1 MAVQELFSPGTPV
14 RDQRKEHTMKHLLLS
29 ASLLL
34 ISFTAYGQTN
44 SPPAQPCTLKI
55 AQAPAVRGVKLGM
68 TVDEVLPLFPGSSE
82 SGAVKQSLSTA
93 EGYPNFGYAYFGLD
107 PSSWGKPERFAG
119 INSYFISTFDRRIV
133 GLTVTYQQFPAGARW
148 KNADDLIQRF
158 SDALHLPGPN
168 AWVSDSRGRKL
179 QCDGFEIYVGAGESS
194 SISFY
199 TQGWEGTKRER
210 LAAFEEQK
218 RREFKP

>member
-1 MAVQELFSPGTPV
+1 
-14 RDQRKEHTMKHLLLS
+14 MKRLLLS

-34 ISFTAYGQTN
+34 ISFAAYGQTN
-44 SPPAQPCTLKI
+44 SPLAQPCTLKI
-55 AQAPAVRGVKLGM
+55 AQAPAVRGVKIGM
-68 TVDEVLPLFPGSSE
+68 MIDEVLPLFPGSSE

-107 PSSWGKPERFAG
+107 PSSWGKPERYAG
-119 INSYFISTFDRRIV
+119 INSYWINTFDRRIV
-133 GLTVTYQQFPAGARW
+133 GLSITYQQFPAGARW
-148 KNADDLIQRF
+148 KNPDDLIQRF

-168 AWVSDSRGRKL
+168 AWVSDPNGGGRRKL
-179 QCDGFEIYVGAGESS
+179 QCDGFEIYVGAGEPS
-194 SISFY
+194 SIAFY

>member
-1 MAVQELFSPGTPV
+1 
-14 RDQRKEHTMKHLLLS
+14 MKHLLLS

-34 ISFTAYGQTN
+34 ISFAAYGQTN

-68 TVDEVLPLFPGSSE
+68 MIDEVLPLFPGSSE
-82 SGAVKQSLSTA
+82 SGAVKHALSTA
-93 EGYPNFGYAYFGLD
+93 EAYPNFGVAQFGLS
-107 PSSWGKPERFAG
+107 PVNWGNKERYAG
-119 INSYFISTFDRRIV
+119 INGYYMVMFDRRIV
-133 GLTVTYQQFPAGARW
+133 GLTISYDQFPDGPSW

-158 SDALHLPGPN
+158 SDAFHLPGPN
-168 AWVSDSRGRKL
+168 AWVSEPNGSGRRKL
-179 QCDGFEIYVGAGESS
+179 QCDGFEIYVGAGDRN
-194 SISFY
+194 SIGFF

-210 LAAFEEQK
+210 LATFEEQK

>member
-1 MAVQELFSPGTPV
+1 
-14 RDQRKEHTMKHLLLS
+14 MKHLLLS

-34 ISFTAYGQTN
+34 MSFAAYGQTN
-44 SPPAQPCTLKI
+44 SSAAQPCTLKI

-68 TVDEVLPLFPGSSE
+68 MLDEVLPLFPGTSE
-82 SGAVKQSLSTA
+82 SGAVKHALSTA
-93 EGYPNFGYAYFGLD
+93 EGYPNFGYAYVGLD
-107 PSSWGKPERFAG
+107 ASTWGNPERFAG

-133 GLTVTYQQFPAGARW
+133 GVTVTYKQFPEGARW

-168 AWVSDSRGRKL
+168 AWVSDPSGSGRRKL
-179 QCDGFEIYVGAGESS
+179 QCEGFEIYVGASESS
-194 SISFY
+194 SIAFY